1 MESFKKD
8 KLKNNFIKNVVNM
21 LVVSIS
27 MGTCSCMLSETRNS
41 SKDSRTVEYT
51 ETTYESN
58 VSSDV
63 KQSNFSNDTTYMSSN
78 NSEVVNTSPD
88 NTAESTI
95 EPTYHEPVTIDNY
108 YGTILQNYMTIPV
121 TIDEGREYYKLL
133 HNDIELFVIG
143 FDNEL
148 MRKRLI
154 DASGVANVTMTDF
167 QYFQE
172 IPNFSD
178 EYMCPGNGYDINNLN
193 YSYFKYAMP
202 IARYI
207 LAKNDLCFLTDEI
220 PYSFFEEKFP
230 DIIDKLNNGES
241 VYECDDELYNLFYDE
256 NVTDK
261 ISNNVNYMENIDGF
275 RKVLFVSLVNYNY
288 FRAGLIYDFNHNY
301 DVHDEIKQR
310 RCLVPYK
317 DETRELNRLIYNK
330 YQYGVL
336 TSDLQDVYG
345 YEFNLLEPESIDS
358 LREHGIDVEKID
370 NLLQGL
376 IDGPEFEYETYSYE
390 EEFGKSKTRQG

>member
-41 SKDSRTVEYT
+41 SKDSRTVEHT
-51 ETTYESN
+51 DTTYESN

-63 KQSNFSNDTTYMSSN
+63 KQSSSQTELTDLSSN
-78 NSEVVNTSPD
+78 NSELTVTSPD
-88 NTAESTI
+88 DTVESSE
-95 EPTYHEPVTIDNY
+95 EPTNHEPVTLDNY

-121 TIDEGREYYKLL
+121 TTDNAHDYYSCLC
-133 HNDIELFVIG
+133 NDTRLFFTG

-148 MRKRLI
+148 MRERLI
-154 DASGVANVTMTDF
+154 DASGVANATIVDF

-178 EYMCPGNGYDINNLN
+178 SSMSPDNGYDINNMDYWYYQCTMSL
-193 YSYFKYAMP
+193 
-202 IARYI
+202 ARYI

-220 PYSFFEEKFP
+220 PYSFFKEKFP
-230 DIIDKLNNGES
+230 DIIDKINNGGAI
-241 VYECDDELYNLFYDE
+241 YEGKEELFEQFYDE
-256 NVTDK
+256 NATDK
-261 ISNNVNYMENIDGF
+261 IANNINYTENIDEF
-275 RKVLFVSLVNYNY
+275 RQILFVSLVNYNY

-376 IDGPEFEYETYSYE
+376 IDGPEFVYETYSYE
-390 EEFGKSKTRQG
+390 EEFGKSKTRRG